1 METQLATFLAY
12 SPLIGMVIGMG
23 SAAAFLIL
31 YKANQMRQLRVE
43 GEGAETDDDHPT
55 PTLYAQI
62 AGILLAITIVE
73 VVVVIIDIGT
83 LLLIPILLILSAI
96 KFGFV
101 IGYYMH
107 LKFDHKLFS
116 TMFLGG
122 LFLAIG
128 VMAALIGLFGNFT
141 LPSDTVLA
149 ESSSH
154 EKHHLTHVDSPLMT
168 VLGLGGSDDGHSSE
182 EAASA
187 SSSSVTITS
196 GESGVEFA
204 FAPATVEVSAGE
216 SVQLIFDNEGTI
228 AHDFAIPELG
238 FAIESTDAGQSGSG
252 TLAVPA
258 TPGTYEFICSIP
270 GHKEAGMVSQIVIN

>member
-1 METQLATFLAY
+1 MENQLATFLGY
-12 SPLIGMVIGMG
+12 SPLLLMSGPI
-23 SAAAFLIL
+23 ALAIL
-31 YKANQMRQLRVE
+31 YKANQLRIQRAATE
-43 GEGAETDDDHPT
+43 SQDEHPT

-62 AGILLAITIVE
+62 AGILLAITIIE
-73 VVVVIIDIGT
+73 VVVVIVDIGT
-83 LLLIPILLILSAI
+83 LILIPVLLILSAI

-128 VMAALIGLFGNFT
+128 VMAALIGLFSNFT

-168 VLGLGGSDDGHSSE
+168 VLGFGGSDDGHSE
-182 EAASA
+182 GTTTASTNSITI
-187 SSSSVTITS
+187 SS
-196 GESGVEFA
+196 GDSGVEFA
-204 FAPATVEVSAGE
+204 FSPELIDVAAGE
-216 SVQLIFDNEGTI
+216 SVEVVFDNNGTI
-228 AHDFAIPELG
+228 AHDFGIPELD
-238 FAIESTDAGQSGSG
+238 FAIASTEAGQSGSG
-252 TLAVPA
+252 TLVVPS
-258 TPGTYEFICSIP
+258 TPGTYDFICSIP
-270 GHKEAGMVSQIVIN
+270 GHKEAGMVGKIVVN

>member
-43 GEGAETDDDHPT
+43 SAGSEAEDDHPT

-62 AGILLAITIVE
+62 AGILLIITIIE

-83 LLLIPILLILSAI
+83 LILIPVLLILSAI

-168 VLGLGGSDDGHSSE
+168 VLGLSGSDDGHSE
-182 EAASA
+182 ESASA
-187 SSSSVTITS
+187 SSGSLTITS

-204 FAPATVEVSAGE
+204 FAPATVELSAGE
-216 SVQLIFDNEGTI
+216 SVQLIFDNKGTI

-258 TPGTYEFICSIP
+258 TPGTYDFICSIP
-270 GHKEAGMVSQIVIN
+270 GHKEAGMVGQIVIN

>member
-43 GEGAETDDDHPT
+43 SDGSETGDEHPT
-55 PTLYAQI
+55 PSLYAQI

-73 VVVVIIDIGT
+73 VVVVIVDIGT
-83 LLLIPILLILSAI
+83 LLLIPVLLILSAI

-107 LKFDHKLFS
+107 LKFDHKLFA

-149 ESSSH
+149 ESSSS
-154 EKHHLTHVDSPLMT
+154 EKHHLTHVNSPLMT
-168 VLGLGGSDDGHSSE
+168 VLGLSGSDDSHSE
-182 EAASA
+182 ESA
-187 SSSSVTITS
+187 SDSSGSLTITS

-204 FAPATVEVSAGE
+204 FAPSTVEVSSGQ
-216 SVQLIFDNEGTI
+216 SVQLIFDNKGTI

-258 TPGTYEFICSIP
+258 TPGTYDFICSIP
-270 GHKEAGMVSQIVIN
+270 GHKEAGMVGQIVIN